1 MSMGILNKQGFSYIW
16 IAGFGPLSI
25 TPTRKLLP
33 LNIQRDCPLLM
44 KGGVHTRCRDRQSI
58 LRYTGVSIVNNRIVI
73 DLSLTRQKL
82 SAPTPMMAVVDD
94 EAVPIEELGDDVDA

>member
-1 MSMGILNKQGFSYIW
+1 M
-16 IAGFGPLSI
+16 
-25 TPTRKLLP
+25 
-33 LNIQRDCPLLM
+33 
-44 KGGVHTRCRDRQSI
+44 
-58 LRYTGVSIVNNRIVI
+58 NNRIVI